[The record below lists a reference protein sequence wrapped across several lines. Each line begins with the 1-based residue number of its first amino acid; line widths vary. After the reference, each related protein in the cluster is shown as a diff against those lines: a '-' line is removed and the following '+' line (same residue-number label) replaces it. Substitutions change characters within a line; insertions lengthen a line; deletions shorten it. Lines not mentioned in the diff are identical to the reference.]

1 MNRIIVKKLEEK
13 IEVVVSRYQVALFRH
28 PSDVGFRAS
37 QLILPRDYLYEAEI
51 FVRQDLI
58 GVIIWP
64 STLCRLLPSFLLPF
78 LLFIFLLLLTLDVIH
93 EERIFKHEFVRDVIE
108 LLGLLN
114 LPLKLE
120 LEFESVGFKQDGTNE
135 VSELRESGLKHVHD
149 GAHDS
154 DGGLHELDS
163 LIQLDVDVCRHL
175 FEEFREPPEEV

>member
-13 IEVVVSRYQVALFRH
+13 IEVVMSRYQVALFRH

-37 QLILPRDYLYEAEI
+37 QLVLPRDYLYEAEI
-51 FVRQDLI
+51 FVRQHLI

-108 LLGLLN
+108 LLGLLD

-120 LEFESVGFKQDGTNE
+120 LEFKGIGFKQDSANE
-135 VSELRESGLKHVHD
+135 VSKLREPGLKHVHD

-154 DGGLHELDS
+154 DGGLYELDS